1 MTPFKLELT
10 SKRRAVTVQEK
21 ERALQMAQA
30 VSSEDSFMVIMQP
43 SHVYKVFYMVFVSL
57 EFSFFLSFSVSN
69 FLILC
74 VKRFLFFGK
83 MAVNAF
89 GVVEETSSSEKQKFD
104 TKM

>member
-57 EFSFFLSFSVSN
+57 EFFLSFFLCFK
-69 FLILC
+69 FLDC
-74 VKRFLFFGK
+74 V
-83 MAVNAF
+83 
-89 GVVEETSSSEKQKFD
+89 
-104 TKM
+104 

>member
-57 EFSFFLSFSVSN
+57 EFSFLSFSVSN
-69 FLILC
+69 FLIVC
-74 VKRFLFFGK
+74 KKISFFWKNGSQCLWS
-83 MAVNAF
+83 
-89 GVVEETSSSEKQKFD
+89 G
-104 TKM
+104 